1 MKSLTLSEIIY
12 LIAIWRLEDN
22 AYGVTVRKQI
32 TKMTGKT
39 YAYGTL
45 YSALDQL
52 FKKGY
57 VIKSAGPPTQERGGR
72 SKIFYKLTQEGV
84 KALKASRMLQKAI
97 WKGIPEFAP
106 DKI

>member
-12 LIAIWRLEDN
+12 LIAIWRLEEN
-22 AYGVTVRKQI
+22 AYGVTIRKQI
-32 TKMTGKT
+32 VKVTGKT

-57 VIKSAGPPTQERGGR
+57 VIKSAGPSTPERGGR

-84 KALKASRMLQKAI
+84 KALKASRELQKAI
-97 WKGIPEFAP
+97 WKGIPELAL